1 MTTRF
6 EDVPALLDGLAR
18 LPPGRP
24 ALTFYK
30 GKTRIARWTY
40 GELLAAVDRFT
51 RRLRDEL
58 GVRRGDRVAVLSP
71 NRLEVPALFLAAM
84 QLGVAVVPLNP
95 TTPPADWDYILAHS
109 EARLV
114 FGARDLL
121 DRLVTR
127 PDVLCAF
134 EDEAALPE
142 PGAAVAPGAAATLVS
157 TSLAKQMAIVLYTSG
172 TTGTPK
178 GVALGQGSL
187 LANAWSMALNFRFE
201 DETQL
206 AVLPLYHA
214 HALGFGLMTTLTTGG
229 HLVFMERFDPFAWG
243 EVVRAESV
251 TLTSVVPTLLQP
263 LLQIGVRADKV
274 PTLRAI
280 MVSSAP
286 LTASLARAFEE
297 KTNLRLLQGWG
308 LSEYTNFACCLPAE
322 LVEEVRR
329 RLLYGGELTSIGSP
343 LAGTEVKVVGPD
355 GATLA
360 ADQRGELCVRGHSTM
375 LSYFRDE
382 VATSATLGTDGW
394 LRTGDEGFFQ
404 QTPVGGPPA
413 SAGGPPTSAG
423 GPQVIDVG
431 PAFFITGRIKETIIR
446 DGDKFSP
453 LAIERQLVADLPEL
467 EGRLVALGFPHDV
480 HGEEIGLYIELSVE
494 KEELGD
500 ELLARLNKA
509 VGTMPLDARP
519 KIVLYGATP
528 IPRTHTGKIQRRKL
542 HPAFAPF
549 RNSRGAL
556 RIERAI

>member
-1 MTTRF
+1 MTRRF
-6 EDVPALLDGLAR
+6 EDIPALLDGLAR
-18 LPPGRP
+18 LPRERP

-30 GKTRIARWTY
+30 GKTRAGHWTY
-40 GELLAAVDRFT
+40 GELLGAVDRFA

-58 GVRRGDRVAVLSP
+58 GVRQGDRVAVLSP

-84 QLGVAVVPLNP
+84 QLGAAVVPLNP

-127 PDVLCAF
+127 PDVVCAF
-134 EDEAALPE
+134 EDEAALGNVDGGEAP
-142 PGAAVAPGAAATLVS
+142 AVAAPAAAN
-157 TSLAKQMAIVLYTSG
+157 LAKQLAIVLYTSG
-172 TTGTPK
+172 TTGNPK

-187 LANAWSMALNFRFE
+187 LANAWSMALNFRFG

-243 EVVRAESV
+243 EVLRVESV

-263 LLQIGVRADKV
+263 LLQIGVRAEKI
-274 PTLRAI
+274 PTLRAVL
-280 MVSSAP
+280 VSSAP

-297 KTNLRLLQGWG
+297 KTKLRLLQGWG
-308 LSEYTNFACCLPAE
+308 LSEYTNFACCLPAD
-322 LVEEVRR
+322 LVEEERR
-329 RLLYGGELTSIGSP
+329 RLLYGGELTCIGSP
-343 LAGTEVKVVGPD
+343 LPGTEVKVVGAD
-355 GATLA
+355 GATLP

-375 LSYFRDE
+375 LSYFRDDS
-382 VATSATLGTDGW
+382 ATAATLGTDGW

-404 QTPVGGPPA
+404 QVGEPQA
-413 SAGGPPTSAG
+413 SAGGPQASAG
-423 GPQVIDVG
+423 GPQASAGG

-453 LAIERQLVADLPEL
+453 LAIERRIVTELPEL

-480 HGEEIGLYIELSVE
+480 HGEEIGLYIES
-494 KEELGD
+494 EELGD
-500 ELLARLNKA
+500 ELRARLTKV
-509 VGTMPLDARP
+509 VGEMPLDARP
-519 KIVLYGATP
+519 KIILSGTTP

-542 HPAFAPF
+542 HAAFAPF
-549 RNSRGAL
+549 RSSRGAL
-556 RIERAI
+556 RIERAV

>member
-6 EDVPALLDGLAR
+6 EDIPALLDGLAR
-18 LPPGRP
+18 LPPERP

-30 GKTRIARWTY
+30 GKTRAGHWTY
-40 GELLAAVDRFT
+40 GQMLGAVARYT
-51 RRLRDEL
+51 RRLRDDL
-58 GVRRGDRVAVLSP
+58 GVRQGDRVAVLSP

-84 QLGVAVVPLNP
+84 QLGAAVVPLNP
-95 TTPPADWDYILAHS
+95 TTPPTDWDYILAHS

-121 DRLVTR
+121 DRLITR
-127 PDVLCAF
+127 PDVVCAF
-134 EDEAALPE
+134 EDEMV
-142 PGAAVAPGAAATLVS
+142 PGAGDASVAVAPAVAAPVAVK
-157 TSLAKQMAIVLYTSG
+157 SLARQMAIVLYTSG
-172 TTGTPK
+172 TTGNPK

-243 EVVRAESV
+243 EVLRVESV

-263 LLQIGVRADKV
+263 LLQIGVRAEKI
-274 PTLRAI
+274 PTLRAVL
-280 MVSSAP
+280 VSSAP

-308 LSEYTNFACCLPAE
+308 LSEYTNFACCLPVDLAE
-322 LVEEVRR
+322 EERR
-329 RLLYGGELTSIGSP
+329 RLLYGGELTCIGSP
-343 LAGTEVKVVGPD
+343 LPGTEVKVISPD
-355 GATLA
+355 GAALP

-382 VATSATLGTDGW
+382 AATAATLSADGW

-404 QTPVGGPPA
+404 DA
-413 SAGGPPTSAG
+413 SAGGPQASAG
-423 GPQVIDVG
+423 G

-453 LAIERQLVADLPEL
+453 LAIERRILSEVPEI

-480 HGEEIGLYIELSVE
+480 HGEEIGLYIET
-494 KEELGD
+494 EELGD
-500 ELLARLNKA
+500 ELRARLTKA
-509 VGTMPLDARP
+509 VGEMPLDVRP

-542 HPAFAPF
+542 HPTFAPF
-549 RNSRGAL
+549 RTSRGAL
-556 RIERAI
+556 RIERVS

>member
-6 EDVPALLDGLAR
+6 DDIPALLDGLAR
-18 LPPGRP
+18 LPPDRP

-30 GKTRIARWTY
+30 GKTRAGHWTY
-40 GELLAAVDRFT
+40 GDLLGAVDRFA

-58 GVRRGDRVAVLSP
+58 GVRQGDRVAVLSP

-84 QLGVAVVPLNP
+84 RLGAAVVPLNP

-109 EARLV
+109 EARLI
-114 FGARDLL
+114 FGARELL
-121 DRLVTR
+121 DRLLTR
-127 PDVLCAF
+127 PENVCAF
-134 EDEAALPE
+134 EEEMAPANVDGGGPSLP
-142 PGAAVAPGAAATLVS
+142 AAVPPAAAS
-157 TSLAKQMAIVLYTSG
+157 SLAKQMAIVLYTSG
-172 TTGTPK
+172 TTGNPK

-187 LANAWSMALNFRFE
+187 LANAWSMALNFQFE

-243 EVVRAESV
+243 EVLRVESV

-263 LLQIGVRADKV
+263 LLQLGVRAEKI
-274 PTLRAI
+274 PTLRAVL
-280 MVSSAP
+280 VSSAP

-308 LSEYTNFACCLPAE
+308 LSEYTNFACCLPVDLAE
-322 LVEEVRR
+322 EERR
-329 RLLYGGELTSIGSP
+329 RLLYGGELTCIGSP
-343 LAGTEVKVVGPD
+343 LPGTEVKVIDAD
-355 GATLA
+355 GATLP

-382 VATSATLGTDGW
+382 GATAATLGADGW

-404 QTPVGGPPA
+404 QAQSG
-413 SAGGPPTSAG
+413 
-423 GPQVIDVG
+423 G

-453 LAIERQLVADLPEL
+453 LAIERRIVTEVPEI
-467 EGRLVALGFPHDV
+467 EGRLVALGFPHDA
-480 HGEEIGLYIELSVE
+480 HGEEIGLYIEN
-494 KEELGD
+494 EELSD
-500 ELLARLNKA
+500 ELRLRLTKV
-509 VGTMPLDARP
+509 VGEMPLDARP
-519 KIVLYGATP
+519 KIVLYGAPP

-542 HPAFAPF
+542 HAAFAPY
-549 RNSRGAL
+549 RNSRGVL
-556 RIERAI
+556 RIERVGA

>member
-6 EDVPALLDGLAR
+6 EDIPALLDGLAR
-18 LPPGRP
+18 LPPERP

-30 GKTRIARWTY
+30 GKTRAGHWTY
-40 GELLAAVDRFT
+40 GELLGAIDRFT

-58 GVRRGDRVAVLSP
+58 GVRQGDRVAVLSP
-71 NRLEVPALFLAAM
+71 NRLEIPALFLAAM
-84 QLGVAVVPLNP
+84 RLGAAVVPLNP
-95 TTPPADWDYILAHS
+95 TTPPTDWDYILAHA

-121 DRLVTR
+121 DRLVKR
-127 PDVLCAF
+127 PQVVCAF
-134 EDEAALPE
+134 EDETA
-142 PGAAVAPGAAATLVS
+142 PGGKNDGAAAPALALAAPAAAR
-157 TSLAKQMAIVLYTSG
+157 SLARQMAIVLYTSG
-172 TTGTPK
+172 TTGNPK

-187 LANAWSMALNFRFE
+187 LANAWSMALNFQFQ

-243 EVVRAESV
+243 EVLRVESV

-263 LLQIGVRADKV
+263 LLQIGVRAEKI

-280 MVSSAP
+280 LVSSAP
-286 LTASLARAFEE
+286 LTSSLARAFEE

-308 LSEYTNFACCLPAE
+308 LSEYTNFACCLPAD
-322 LVEEVRR
+322 LAEEDRR
-329 RLLYGGELTSIGSP
+329 RLLYGGELTCIGSP
-343 LAGTEVKVVGPD
+343 LPGTEVKVVSPD
-355 GATLA
+355 GATLSA
-360 ADQRGELCVRGHSTM
+360 AQRGELCVRGHSTM

-382 VATSATLGTDGW
+382 GATATTLGADGW

-404 QTPVGGPPA
+404 QAAGPQA
-413 SAGGPPTSAG
+413 SAGR
-423 GPQVIDVG
+423 

-453 LAIERQLVADLPEL
+453 LAIERRFVTELPEI

-480 HGEEIGLYIELSVE
+480 HGEEIGLYIEN
-494 KEELGD
+494 EELGD
-500 ELLARLNKA
+500 DLRARLTK
-509 VGTMPLDARP
+509 VVSEMPLDARP
-519 KIVLYGATP
+519 KIILYGTTP

-542 HPAFAPF
+542 HAAFAPF
-549 RNSRGAL
+549 RSSRGAL
-556 RIERAI
+556 RIERVVV

>member
-18 LPPGRP
+18 LPPERP

-30 GKTRIARWTY
+30 GKTRAGRWTY
-40 GELLAAVDRFT
+40 GQLLGAVDRFT
-51 RRLRDEL
+51 RRLRDDL
-58 GVRRGDRVAVLSP
+58 GVRQGDRVAVLAP

-84 QLGVAVVPLNP
+84 RLGAAVVPLNP
-95 TTPPADWDYILAHS
+95 TTPPTDWDYILAHS

-114 FGARDLL
+114 FGARELL
-121 DRLVTR
+121 DRLVRR
-127 PDVLCAF
+127 PDVVCPF
-134 EDEAALPE
+134 EDEP
-142 PGAAVAPGAAATLVS
+142 APADGGAAAAPVGAAAAGAG
-157 TSLAKQMAIVLYTSG
+157 SLANQMAIVLYTSG
-172 TTGTPK
+172 TTGNPK

-187 LANAWSMALNFRFE
+187 LANAWSMAVNFRFE

-243 EVVRAESV
+243 EVLRLESV

-274 PTLRAI
+274 SKLRAVL
-280 MVSSAP
+280 VSSAP
-286 LTASLARAFEE
+286 LTATLARDFEE
-297 KTNLRLLQGWG
+297 KTKLRLLQGWG
-308 LSEYTNFACCLPAE
+308 LSEYTNFACCLPAA
-322 LVEEVRR
+322 LAEEERR
-329 RLLYGGELTSIGSP
+329 RLLYGGELTCIGSP
-343 LAGTEVKVVGPD
+343 LPGTEVKVVGPD
-355 GATLA
+355 GATLP

-382 VATSATLGTDGW
+382 GATAATLGADGW

-404 QTPVGGPPA
+404 QT
-413 SAGGPPTSAG
+413 AGGGA
-423 GPQVIDVG
+423 
-431 PAFFITGRIKETIIR
+431 AFFITGRLKETIIR

-453 LAIERQLVADLPEL
+453 LAIERRIVSDLPEL

-480 HGEEIGLYIELSVE
+480 HGEEIGLYIEN
-494 KEELGD
+494 EELDD
-500 ELLARLNKA
+500 ELRARLTKV
-509 VGTMPLDARP
+509 VGEMPLDARP
-519 KIVLYGATP
+519 KVVLYGTTP

-542 HPAFAPF
+542 HAAFAPF
-549 RNSRGAL
+549 RTSRGAL
-556 RIERAI
+556 RIERVA

>member
-1 MTTRF
+1 MTMRF
-6 EDVPALLDGLAR
+6 EDIPALLDGLAR
-18 LPPGRP
+18 LPQERP

-30 GKTRIARWTY
+30 GKTRAGHWTY
-40 GELLAAVDRFT
+40 GELLGAVDRFA

-58 GVRRGDRVAVLSP
+58 GVRQGDRVAVLSP

-84 QLGVAVVPLNP
+84 QLGAAVVPLNP
-95 TTPPADWDYILAHS
+95 TTPPADWDYILAHA

-114 FGARDLL
+114 FGARELL

-127 PDVLCAF
+127 PAVVCAF
-134 EDEAALPE
+134 EDETAPADDAAGTSPAP
-142 PGAAVAPGAAATLVS
+142 PGAAPAAA

-172 TTGTPK
+172 TTGNPK

-243 EVVRAESV
+243 EVLRAESV

-263 LLQIGVRADKV
+263 LLQLGVRAEKI
-274 PTLRAI
+274 PTLRAVL
-280 MVSSAP
+280 VSSAP

-297 KTNLRLLQGWG
+297 KTQLRLLQGWG
-308 LSEYTNFACCLPAE
+308 LSEYTNFACCLPAD
-322 LVEEVRR
+322 LDEEERR
-329 RLLYGGELTSIGSP
+329 RLLYGGELTCIGSP
-343 LAGTEVKVVGPD
+343 LPGTEVKVVGAD
-355 GATLA
+355 GATLP

-382 VATSATLGTDGW
+382 GATAATLGADGW

-404 QTPVGGPPA
+404 PA
-413 SAGGPPTSAG
+413 SAG
-423 GPQVIDVG
+423 G

-453 LAIERQLVADLPEL
+453 LAIERRIVTDVPEI
-467 EGRLVALGFPHDV
+467 EGRLVALGFPHDL
-480 HGEEIGLYIELSVE
+480 HGEEIGLYIEN
-494 KEELGD
+494 EELSD
-500 ELLARLNKA
+500 ELRARLTKV
-509 VGTMPLDARP
+509 VGEMPLDARP
-519 KIVLYGATP
+519 KIILYGAPP

-542 HPAFAPF
+542 HAAFAPF
-549 RNSRGAL
+549 RNSRGVL
-556 RIERAI
+556 RIERVVA

>member
-1 MTTRF
+1 MITRV
-6 EDVPALLDGLAR
+6 EDFPALLTGLAS
-18 LPPGRP
+18 LPPARP
-24 ALTFYK
+24 ALTFYR
-30 GKTRIARWTY
+30 GKTRVGHWTY
-40 GELLAAVDRFT
+40 GELLGAVDRFT

-58 GVRRGDRVAVLSP
+58 DVRQGDRVAVLSP

-84 QLGVAVVPLNP
+84 QLGAAVVPLNP

-121 DRLVTR
+121 DRLITR
-127 PDVLCAF
+127 PEVVCAF
-134 EDEAALPE
+134 EDET
-142 PGAAVAPGAAATLVS
+142 APGDGGVGASPASVVAAPAAAK
-157 TSLAKQMAIVLYTSG
+157 SLAKQMAIVLYTSG
-172 TTGTPK
+172 TTGNPK

-243 EVVRAESV
+243 EVLRVESV

-263 LLQIGVRADKV
+263 LLQLGVRAEKI
-274 PTLRAI
+274 PTLRAVL
-280 MVSSAP
+280 VSSAP

-297 KTNLRLLQGWG
+297 KTKLRLLQGWG
-308 LSEYTNFACCLPAE
+308 LSEYTNFACCLPAD
-322 LVEEVRR
+322 LVEEERR
-329 RLLYGGELTSIGSP
+329 RLLYGEELTCIGSP
-343 LAGTEVKVVGPD
+343 LPGTEVKVVSAD
-355 GATLA
+355 GATLL

-382 VATSATLGTDGW
+382 GATKATLSADGW
-394 LRTGDEGFFQ
+394 LRTGDEGFFRHDD
-404 QTPVGGPPA
+404 GPHA
-413 SAGGPPTSAG
+413 DGRQARAG
-423 GPQVIDVG
+423 G

-453 LAIERQLVADLPEL
+453 LAIERRIVTDLPEI
-467 EGRLVALGFPHDV
+467 EGRLVAFGFPHDV
-480 HGEEIGLYIELSVE
+480 HGEEIGLYIESE
-494 KEELGD
+494 ALGD
-500 ELLARLNKA
+500 ELRARLTKV
-509 VGTMPLDARP
+509 VGEMPLDARP
-519 KIVLYGATP
+519 KVILYGATP

-542 HPAFAPF
+542 HAAFAPF
-549 RNSRGAL
+549 RSSRGAL
-556 RIERAI
+556 RIERVVV